1 MPGNVSTVYRIDIVK
16 NGQRWIDTVG
26 VTATPDT
33 IATRAVACLSD
44 AVVETRPRPGDC
56 SVAEVFD
63 HQNRFILRAELS
75 ISDDASRP

>member
-33 IATRAVACLSD
+33 IATRAIACLSE
-44 AVVETRPRPGDC
+44 AAVETHPMSGDC

-63 HQNRFILRAELS
+63 DQNRFILRAQLS
-75 ISDDASRP
+75 ISTDA